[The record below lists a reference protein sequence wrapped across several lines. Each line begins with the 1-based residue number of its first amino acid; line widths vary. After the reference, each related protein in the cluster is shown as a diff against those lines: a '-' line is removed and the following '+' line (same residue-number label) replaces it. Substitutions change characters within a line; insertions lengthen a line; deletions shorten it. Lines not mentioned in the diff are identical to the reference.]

1 MQGVSDA
8 DGAWL
13 KERTTQV
20 PKMGNTMIVTHMPN
34 LSRAFPQETG
44 IADGEALIFHPDGKG
59 SATLVARIKIDEW
72 PALRP

>member
-1 MQGVSDA
+1 
-8 DGAWL
+8 
-13 KERTTQV
+13 
-20 PKMGNTMIVTHMPN
+20 MIVTHMPN